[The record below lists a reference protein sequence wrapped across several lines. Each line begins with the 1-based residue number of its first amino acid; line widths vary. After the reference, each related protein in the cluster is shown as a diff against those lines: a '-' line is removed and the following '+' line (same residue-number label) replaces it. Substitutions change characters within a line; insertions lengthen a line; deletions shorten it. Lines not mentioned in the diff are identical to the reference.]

1 MDESELDQVCNAH
14 LIIWR
19 DALMLFRF
27 ARLVSSNVGGAP
39 DHVIHFNLLGPV
51 DQKEADIARSV
62 THSIRRN
69 I

>member
-27 ARLVSSNVGGAP
+27 ARLVSSSSSLRAEVVVVA
-39 DHVIHFNLLGPV
+39 
-51 DQKEADIARSV
+51 AAAA
-62 THSIRRN
+62 
-69 I
+69 